1 MLKNRPHALE
11 VCKNCAPPSHPISID
26 HMMTLA
32 MSAGAAAHSK
42 EALVAL
48 PSRNNF
54 DALRLAAA
62 FMVVYSHVL
71 RIFDLGPC
79 PVLQWSG
86 HDDLATVGVITF
98 FVISGFLVTR
108 SLIASPSIGGYL
120 VNRSVRIFPGLIAC
134 MLWSAL
140 VLGPLVTSQPIANY
154 LLNERTWLYLLNIF
168 LFPLQTVLPGVF
180 EGQPRPFTVNGSI
193 WTLSIEFSAYV
204 IAIALLFVR
213 GRKWPYA
220 LALAVAMAAYFL
232 TGTANDNKTL
242 WYAIQTLNQ
251 NKEDY
256 FFWLYFQPVNA
267 SRFIAFFFI
276 GALFNWIPVRFLRLD
291 FAVVLTAIYI
301 LTFKTSAY
309 YPVHFFALP
318 YIVMAIGVRHSK
330 LADAIHHM
338 GDISYGVYIYS
349 TPLQQMTYYYLQ
361 DKLSPVAGAWIS
373 VAFSVTAGLL
383 SWYLVE
389 KPALRL
395 KRYSTRF
402 QGRTDQNP
410 VSSPPPPH

>member
-1 MLKNRPHALE
+1 
-11 VCKNCAPPSHPISID
+11 
-26 HMMTLA
+26 MMTFAL
-32 MSAGAAAHSK
+32 SAGSAAHPRD
-42 EALVAL
+42 ALVAL

-54 DALRLAAA
+54 DVLRLAAA

-71 RIFDLGPC
+71 RIFALGPC

-86 HDDLATVGVITF
+86 YDDLATVGVITF

-108 SLIASPSIGGYL
+108 SLLASPTIGGYV
-120 VNRSVRIFPGLIAC
+120 VNRSVRIFPGLIVC
-134 MLWSAL
+134 TLWSSL
-140 VLGPLVTSQPIANY
+140 ILGPMVTSLPLASY
-154 LLNERTWLYLLNIF
+154 FSHERTWLYLLNIF

-193 WTLSIEFSAYV
+193 WTLSIEFSAYL
-204 IAIALLFVR
+204 IAIALLFIR

-220 LALAVAMAAYFL
+220 LALAIITAAYFL
-232 TGTANDNKTL
+232 IGTATNDKTL
-242 WYAIQTLNQ
+242 WYAMQSINN

-267 SRFIAFFFI
+267 ARFIAFFFV
-276 GALFNWIPVRFLRLD
+276 GALFNWIPLRFLRLEV
-291 FAVVLTAIYI
+291 AAILVVVYI

-309 YPVHFFALP
+309 YPVHFIALP
-318 YIVMAIGVRHSK
+318 YIVMAIGVRHSQ
-330 LADAIHHM
+330 LADAVHRM

-349 TPLQQMTYYYLQ
+349 TPLQQMAYYYLNG
-361 DKLSPVAGAWIS
+361 KVSPVAGAWIS
-373 VAFSVTAGLL
+373 VTFSIAAGLL

-395 KRYSTRF
+395 KRYSTRPDGPSHRATADM
-402 QGRTDQNP
+402 QAK
-410 VSSPPPPH
+410 

>member
-1 MLKNRPHALE
+1 
-11 VCKNCAPPSHPISID
+11 
-26 HMMTLA
+26 MMTFAL
-32 MSAGAAAHSK
+32 SAGSAAHPK
-42 EALVAL
+42 DTLVAL
-48 PSRNNF
+48 PPRNNF

-71 RIFDLGPC
+71 RIFALGPC

-86 HDDLATVGVITF
+86 YDDLATVGVITF

-108 SLIASPSIGGYL
+108 SLIASPTIGGYI
-120 VNRSVRIFPGLIAC
+120 VNRSVRIFPGLIVC

-140 VLGPLVTSQPIANY
+140 ILGPMVTSLPLASY
-154 LLNERTWLYLLNIF
+154 LSHERTWLYLLNIF

-193 WTLSIEFSAYV
+193 WTLSIEFSAYL

-213 GRKWPYA
+213 GRKWPYV
-220 LALAVAMAAYFL
+220 LALAIIAAAYFL
-232 TGTANDNKTL
+232 NGMATNDKTL
-242 WYAIQTLNQ
+242 WYAMQSINN

-267 SRFIAFFFI
+267 ARFIAFFFI
-276 GALFNWIPVRFLRLD
+276 GALFNWIPLRFLRLD
-291 FAVVLTAIYI
+291 VAAILVVVYI

-309 YPVHFFALP
+309 YPVHFIALP
-318 YIVMAIGVRHSK
+318 YIVMAIGVRHSR
-330 LADAIHHM
+330 LADAIHRM

-349 TPLQQMTYYYLQ
+349 TPLQQMAYYYLNG
-361 DKLSPVAGAWIS
+361 KVSPVAGAWIS
-373 VAFSVTAGLL
+373 VAFSITAGLL

-395 KRYSTRF
+395 KRYSTRPEDPSRRATADM
-402 QGRTDQNP
+402 QAK
-410 VSSPPPPH
+410 